1 MYLVIDKELINEE
14 PIVYGLFT
22 TEEKANDTKN
32 HIVNLTTEEVFAVD
46 PKESGV
52 DREYDEKWIR
62 KQIAD
67 TVAIVEIKEFDKI
80 LFKEGE

>member
-1 MYLVIDKELINEE
+1 MYLVIDKELANEE

-22 TEEKANDTKN
+22 TEEKAEEAKN
-32 HIVNLTTEEVFAVD
+32 YIVGLTVDEVFAVD

-52 DREYDEKWIR
+52 DREYDECWVR

-67 TVAIVEIKEFDKI
+67 TIATIEIKEFDKI
-80 LFKEGE
+80 LFKEE

>member
-1 MYLVIDKELINEE
+1 MYLVIDKELTNEE

-22 TEEKANDTKN
+22 TEEKANEAKN
-32 HIVNLTTEEVFAVD
+32 HIVDLATEEVFVID

-52 DREYDEKWIR
+52 DREYDEHWVK

-67 TVAIVEIKEFDKI
+67 TVAIIEIKEFDKI
-80 LFKEGE
+80 LFKEE

>member
-1 MYLVIDKELINEE
+1 MYLVIDKELTNEE

-22 TEEKANDTKN
+22 TEAKANETKN
-32 HIVNLTTEEVFAVD
+32 HIIDLAAEEVFAVD

-52 DREYDEKWIR
+52 DREYDEHWVR

-80 LFKEGE
+80 LFKEE